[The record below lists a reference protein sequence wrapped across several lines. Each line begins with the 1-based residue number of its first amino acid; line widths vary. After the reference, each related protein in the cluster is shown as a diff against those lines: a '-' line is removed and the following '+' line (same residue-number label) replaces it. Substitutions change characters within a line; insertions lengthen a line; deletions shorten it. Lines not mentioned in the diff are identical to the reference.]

1 MRRDV
6 WPHRPHA
13 KSSWHA
19 TDCVAERLASDPTCL
34 LGSGSKEGR
43 MLRLRHTVEQI
54 FTKLRQVE
62 VAVNEQYNHWWQV
75 TPHTGAP

>member
-1 MRRDV
+1 
-6 WPHRPHA
+6 
-13 KSSWHA
+13 
-19 TDCVAERLASDPTCL
+19 
-34 LGSGSKEGR
+34 